1 MPEQSDGAPVVR
13 LPERMD
19 RRLRL
24 GPFPS
29 AYDAV
34 KFLSY
39 AAAGAVV
46 APFVSPFVWLPL
58 VGVGFGIAV
67 WHPEGEPID
76 ARALTYVR
84 WKGRSFFR
92 GASLTPRSS
101 SVTRHGVV
109 QLSASTHAAVVRT
122 GGCPVAYLPP
132 AELQR
137 RFELYRDLLRST
149 GGRLALLATTAPIRA
164 APLVPDCFR
173 STAPDQAARE
183 GYRDLVRLLCHRRS
197 LRRIYLAL
205 TTDAAGPDA
214 LSRLEGEVASIAERL
229 TGFGLR
235 PVRLTDEGLQ
245 EAAFRFD
252 WSPGKAGG

>member
-1 MPEQSDGAPVVR
+1 MPERFDSAPVIR
-13 LPERMD
+13 MPERMD

-29 AYDAV
+29 ARDAV

-58 VGVGFGIAV
+58 VGAGFGIAV
-67 WHPEGEPID
+67 WHPEGQPID
-76 ARALTYVR
+76 TRALIYVR

-92 GASLTPRSS
+92 GAALTPRSS

-109 QLSASTHAAVVRT
+109 RLSASTHAAVLRT

-149 GGRLALLATTAPIRA
+149 EGRLALLATTAPIRA
-164 APLVPDCFR
+164 APLLPFPPS
-173 STAPDQAARE
+173 STSVDLAARK
-183 GYRDLVRLLCHRRS
+183 GYGELVRLLCRRRS

-205 TTDAAGPDA
+205 TTDATGPDA
-214 LSRLEGEVASIAERL
+214 LARLEGEVASVAERL
-229 TGFGLR
+229 SGFGLH
-235 PVRLTDEGLQ
+235 PVRLTEQGLE

-252 WSPGKAGG
+252 WSPGKVGG